1 MQKEDEKKEIAE
13 FRKQSLPHDN
23 ILKRP
28 GAGQFKFILKGFT
41 MTIKIITKEL
51 LSDNWGKLTKVT
63 YEFKMPEGHNEIH
76 KREVYDRGDGATI
89 LLYHEEKKTVILTRQ
104 FRLPVWW
111 NKHES
116 GMFTEA
122 CAGKVEDGED
132 PEVCIVRET
141 EEETGFHIPH
151 PRKIFSA
158 YMSPGSVTEL
168 IHFYISPYREEWKAS
183 SGGGQQTEQEAIEVM
198 EIPFSEALAMVKSG
212 EIQDAKTMMLLQ
224 YLALEKIL

>member
-1 MQKEDEKKEIAE
+1 
-13 FRKQSLPHDN
+13 
-23 ILKRP
+23 
-28 GAGQFKFILKGFT
+28 

-63 YEFKMPEGHNEIH
+63 YEFKLPDGKVEIH

-89 LLYHEEKKTVILTRQ
+89 LLYHEEKKTVILTKQ

-111 NKHES
+111 NKHPT

-132 PEVCIVRET
+132 PLVCIVRET
-141 EEETGFHIPH
+141 EEETGYRIHSPK
-151 PRKIFSA
+151 KIMAA

-168 IHFYISPYREEWKAS
+168 IHFYIAPYREELRAT
-183 SGGGQQTEQEAIEVM
+183 SGGGQQNEQEHIEVVEVPIM
-198 EIPFSEALAMVKSG
+198 KALEMVKTG
-212 EIQDAKTMMLLQ
+212 EIQDAKTIMLIQ
-224 YLALEKIL
+224 HLALERII

>member
-1 MQKEDEKKEIAE
+1 
-13 FRKQSLPHDN
+13 
-23 ILKRP
+23 
-28 GAGQFKFILKGFT
+28 

-63 YEFKMPEGHNEIH
+63 YEFPLSDGKKEIH

-89 LLYHEEKKTVILTRQ
+89 LLYHEQKKTVILTKQ

-111 NKHES
+111 NKHAT
-116 GMFTEA
+116 GMFVEA
-122 CAGKVEDGED
+122 CAGKVEEGED

-141 EEETGFHIPH
+141 EEESGFRITS

-158 YMSPGSVTEL
+158 YMSPGSVSEL
-168 IHFYISPYREEWKAS
+168 IHFYLAPYQEELKVS
-183 SGGGQQTEQEAIEVM
+183 SGGGQQSEQESIEVM
-198 EIPFSEALAMVKSG
+198 EIPFTQALEMMKKG